1 MAQRQSLE
9 MVVVQRGSWM
19 SEKFNEILEKVEA
32 KDSQPSI
39 QCIRRKTVKIPQVK
53 SSRVLYSLVES
64 NELKNVFID
73 VSLVRFLGNRTH
85 FFLLNRQRLMDQLVL
100 LQEISLKQNMR
111 YL

>member
-1 MAQRQSLE
+1 MVQRQSLE

-19 SEKFNEILEKVEA
+19 SEKFNKVLEKVEA

-53 SSRVLYSLVES
+53 SSRVSYSLVES

-73 VSLVRFLGNRTH
+73 VSLARFLKNQT
-85 FFLLNRQRLMDQLVL
+85 QLFC
-100 LQEISLKQNMR
+100 
-111 YL
+111 